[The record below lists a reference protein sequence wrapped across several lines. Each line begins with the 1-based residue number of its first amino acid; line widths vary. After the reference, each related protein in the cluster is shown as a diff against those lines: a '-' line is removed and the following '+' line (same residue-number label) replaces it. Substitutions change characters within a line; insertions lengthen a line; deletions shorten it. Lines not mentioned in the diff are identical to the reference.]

1 MKLVADANVLLSAVL
16 GGRAGLVLKHKAVE
30 EILTTAFT
38 MGEVQEYAAELA
50 RAKRLPL
57 DVVLLATAALPVTV
71 VERDVYADL
80 LLEAERRISQRD
92 PDDAEALAL
101 ALHLKLPLWSNDRDF
116 EGTGVEQFTTAQLLS
131 KLSRESK
138 E

>member
-1 MKLVADANVLLSAVL
+1 VKLVADANVLLSAVL
-16 GGRAGLVLKHKAVE
+16 GGRAGLVLKHKTVE

-57 DVVLLATAALPVTV
+57 DVVLLAAAALPVTV

-80 LLEAERRISQRD
+80 LPEAERRVGQRD
-92 PDDAEALAL
+92 PDDEEVLAL

-116 EGTGVEQFTTAQLLS
+116 EGTGVERFTTAQLLS
-131 KLSRESK
+131 KLLRESK